1 MKQVNGRSIIIKNR
15 KFLKIEEELSLG
27 KTQVMVFFSLCGD
40 SFPLDD
46 VTEKLEVMTTET
58 LKNDDLIPNRSK
70 G

>member
-1 MKQVNGRSIIIKNR
+1 M
-15 KFLKIEEELSLG
+15 G